1 MQQFT
6 RLAAAAAALL
16 LCISCSKE
24 ESTLEGGFFEKPLVK
39 GYFERSTEGYP
50 VGQVGLPNVQLEKN
64 GYQLLMY
71 PNPAV
76 HIVAIQIDKQ
86 SKKQLAK
93 AFIVPAATKLT
104 DLPYYTFSNS
114 TYIQTSRPVAEV
126 ESRGGTLHLDVQHLE
141 KGFYRLYVNIDGT
154 LLWDNL
160 LISE

>member
-6 RLAAAAAALL
+6 KLAAAALL
-16 LCISCSKE
+16 LFASCSKE
-24 ESTLEGGFFEKPLVK
+24 EPSQEGGFLEKPLVK
-39 GYFERSTEGYP
+39 GYFKRSTRGHP

-64 GYQLLMY
+64 GYQLLTY

-76 HIVAIQIDKQ
+76 QIIAIRIEKESPQ
-86 SKKQLAK
+86 QLTK
-93 AFIVPAATKLT
+93 VFIVPAVSELEV
-104 DLPYYTFSNS
+104 PYYTFSNS

-126 ESRGGTLHLDVQHLE
+126 ESMEGMLHLDVQNLE
-141 KGFYRLYVNIDGT
+141 KGFYRLYVNIGGT